1 MEEQGPMSS
10 CSFKLAGPSSKEAKY
25 EITAVNVLKDK
36 VKTYTFIFNLFSCAT
51 TCCCFRFL

>member
-1 MEEQGPMSS
+1 MEEQGPMRS

-36 VKTYTFIFNLFSCAT
+36 VKICIKF
-51 TCCCFRFL
+51 